1 MDDGWFGGEVGGKI
15 ETVVGGG
22 GFMIALGKIGMGWMD
37 EDTLAKERFS
47 ECRETAQG
55 KSRNPQSTRRD
66 DMEEKEGDGGR
77 SYDAKDCDE
86 FSTFADSV
94 SERSQDEWRGGNE
107 VDSSRMFKQTPSSS
121 PQTEIIFRHCRHGRT
136 SQIRSMIL
144 SGFNVNTVGAGG
156 NTLLIICAQ
165 NNDVETARLCIDY
178 NANANARNDQGNT
191 SMHYSM
197 FYKYTEITKLLREC
211 NADDCAVNNEGLT
224 PYEGLRKTDL

>member
-1 MDDGWFGGEVGGKI
+1 
-15 ETVVGGG
+15 
-22 GFMIALGKIGMGWMD
+22 MIALGKIGMGWMD

-107 VDSSRMFKQTPSSS
+107 VDSSRMFKRTPSSS
-121 PQTEIIFRHCRHGRT
+121 SQTEIIFRHCRHGRT
-136 SQIRSMIL
+136 SQ
-144 SGFNVNTVGAGG
+144 NVLDRHAISEHQFQFPRVFS
-156 NTLLIICAQ
+156 
-165 NNDVETARLCIDY
+165 V
-178 NANANARNDQGNT
+178 
-191 SMHYSM
+191 S
-197 FYKYTEITKLLREC
+197 KYTDIASAGNGHATSECILDQLFCFLDARWIGFVLRIPSLVDR
-211 NADDCAVNNEGLT
+211 NGFR
-224 PYEGLRKTDL
+224 G